1 MKHGEFIKHVSERAG
16 VPRDL
21 AETLTRVTLETL
33 ADRLAGGEPHD
44 LASQLPHELQDY
56 VRPSSKLGERFGPQE
71 FVDRVATAAGVDGDT
86 ARKGVRAV
94 MSTVREAVTAGEWDD
109 VVAQLPDEYQSLLA
123 PMAGATS

>member
-16 VPRDL
+16 VPKDI

-33 ADRLAGGEPHD
+33 ADRLSGGEPHD

-56 VRPSSKLGERFGPQE
+56 VRPSAKLSERFGVEE
-71 FVDRVATAAGVDGDT
+71 FVDRVAKGAHVDGET

-94 MSTVREAVTAGEWDD
+94 LLTVREAVSAGEWDD
-109 VVAQLPDEYQSLLA
+109 VMAQLP
-123 PMAGATS
+123 AGYSELVETAQA